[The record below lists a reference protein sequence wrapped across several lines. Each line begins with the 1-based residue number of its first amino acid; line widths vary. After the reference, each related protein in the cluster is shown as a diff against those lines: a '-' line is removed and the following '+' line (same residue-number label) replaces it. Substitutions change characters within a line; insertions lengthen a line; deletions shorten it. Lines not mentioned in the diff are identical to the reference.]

1 MARVEII
8 MPQLGESI
16 AEGTVVKW
24 LKAPGDKVGKDESV
38 LEITTDKVDSEIP
51 SPSAGILVE
60 IVAPEGTTVGIGK
73 PLGILETDVTAAAGA
88 KPAGA
93 APAAAKTAATSEEVP
108 GTAVKAQADRSG
120 GAVSTPAPAT
130 SAPAPTPAAP
140 AAVGGAGGLTTNGG
154 SDRFYSPLV
163 KRIAREEGIA
173 LSELDALAGS
183 GLGGRVNKDDI
194 LGYLEQRKKGG
205 APAAAPAGGY
215 AMPIAPGGI
224 QHQPQFIPTMPAMM
238 PQMMPGTGG
247 RTAPPAVPPAYR
259 VARTAGERETRIPF
273 DNVRKKIAEHMVRS
287 KATSPHVT
295 SCTEVDVTN
304 IVNYRELLKDA
315 FLASQG
321 VKLTYTP
328 FFLQAVVRAI
338 QDFPMVNATVDG
350 DNLVVKHFI
359 NLGLAVA
366 MDSGGLIVPVI
377 KGAEEKNFVGLA
389 RSADDLGRR
398 ARASKLVPDEISGG
412 TFTITNPG
420 VFGGLWG
427 TPIISQP
434 QVAIFGMGAI
444 MKRVMVVNGM
454 IAIRDMIYVTLS
466 YDHRVVDGALSV
478 QFLERIAWYLE
489 NFDPTGQIPG
499 VV

>member
-51 SPSAGILVE
+51 SPTAGILVE

-73 PLGILETDVTAAAGA
+73 PLGILETDATAAAAA
-88 KPAGA
+88 KPSGT
-93 APAAAKTAATSEEVP
+93 PAASAPKAQATSEEVP
-108 GTAVKAQADRSG
+108 GTAVAAQADRSG
-120 GAVSTPAPAT
+120 GTGPPAPAP
-130 SAPAPTPAAP
+130 APAPAP
-140 AAVGGAGGLTTNGG
+140 VAVGSGAANGG

-173 LSELDALAGS
+173 LSELDVLAGS

-194 LGYLEQRKKGG
+194 LGFVEQRKKGG
-205 APAAAPAGGY
+205 TTAATVAAGV
-215 AMPIAPGGI
+215 MPVAPGGI
-224 QHQPQFIPTMPAMM
+224 QHQPQFLPVVPAM
-238 PQMMPGTGG
+238 PRFQPAD
-247 RTAPPAVPPAYR
+247 RTAPAAVPAAYR
-259 VARTAGERETRIPF
+259 VARTGGERETRIPF

-304 IVNYRELLKDA
+304 IVAYREMLKDA
-315 FLASQG
+315 FQASQG

-350 DNLVVKHFI
+350 ESLLVKHYI

-398 ARASKLVPDEISGG
+398 ARAAKLVPDEISGG

-444 MKRVMVVNGM
+444 QKRVMVVNGM